1 LTSEPQHLLAGAPP
15 AGHAAIRGG
24 LLAFALAAAMGCAD
38 LERGEPAV
46 PSSDGGAAGDVSASD
61 GSPAA
66 RSFARDVRPL
76 LIDGCGRCHS
86 PGGQAADSALVLGED
101 AARDR
106 EAVLDLI
113 NPANPGAS
121 RLLSKGAGLGHGGG
135 AIYGPGTPEYQII
148 LEWISQG
155 SAP

>member
-1 LTSEPQHLLAGAPP
+1 VASPG
-15 AGHAAIRGG
+15 GHAAIRRALFG
-24 LLAFALAAAMGCAD
+24 FSLAAVLASAGCAD

-46 PSSDGGAAGDVSASD
+46 TSSDGGPAGDTGAGD

-76 LIDGCGRCHS
+76 LIDGCARCHS
-86 PGGQAADSALVLGED
+86 RSGQAADSALVLGD
-101 AARDR
+101 DPARDR
-106 EAVLDLI
+106 AAVLELI
-113 NPANPGAS
+113 NPGNPGAS
-121 RLLSKGAGLGHGGG
+121 RLLSKGAGTGHGGG
-135 AIYGPGTPEYQII
+135 AIYAPGTPEYQTI